1 MSDEVD
7 EVLDQYGVKGL
18 DPSMLE
24 GALKCPPSVDDAVS
38 VSDTRASQAAFRDV
52 VAKKIKEASDPTEES
67 PNVIPEPEAVTS
79 LPELAAKVGISIPE
93 ASDIRKAVTNPAAN
107 DKLVES
113 IRRDDSTLTILNT
126 VMEEIAEEAAFIKAW
141 RNQNWDGEKDISEAT
156 LSRIKMLSE
165 LVKSISEREKLK
177 REKAVGK
184 VDFHSENFQSVL
196 KYFMS
201 IIVGTFKK
209 VQIPQQFEDIFIT
222 QLAKDFDGFEKKA
235 EKIYYGKSTK

>member
-1 MSDEVD
+1 MADEVD
-7 EVLDQYGVKGL
+7 EVLDEYGDDAKEEITGL

-24 GALKCPPSVDDAVS
+24 GVVEQPAAETVKDSELKE
-38 VSDTRASQAAFRDV
+38 V
-52 VAKKIKEASDPTEES
+52 VQKCAK
-67 PNVIPEPEAVTS
+67 EPEEVAPPPKDIPPVV
-79 LPELAAKVGISIPE
+79 EAAKLPQLAEQVGINVPE
-93 ASDIRKAVTNPAAN
+93 ASEIRKALANPAAN
-107 DKLVES
+107 DKLVEV

-141 RNQNWDGEKDISEAT
+141 RNQTWDGQKDLSEAT

-165 LVKSISEREKLK
+165 LVKSIVEREKLK

-201 IIVGTFKK
+201 IIVATFRK
-209 VQIPQQFEDIFIT
+209 VNIPQGFEDIFVT

-235 EKIYYGKSTK
+235 EKIYYGKK